1 MSINVNDIKLYDNI
15 KFGFL
20 PGYPLIQYNL
30 VKVLLNILSPQDVII
45 IFFHSFL
52 EKDIVFFS
60 KDIEYLSLTIDAYLN
75 LNYPLNDEKYYF
87 FNACVSYENY
97 INNNSTFVGSTFTT
111 ILGVNSQYPPEYKN
125 TNMSKSKE
133 HLCVDL
139 DNGNLHFMKG
149 NTVNSFDLD
158 GNSKLF
164 DFIKKICK
172 NKDFK
177 EEREYETILYREIK
191 KLYEKLYNYKNKL
204 NDKNYHDFYKNISK
218 YNYIDYNEDIKKKTI
233 NIKSV
238 NKDIQ
243 DSFYRL
249 INNLCLYFYQNLTLK
264 DEILDKKKKT
274 DNKAQIKSSIRKS
287 LIKSKD
293 MDTMQIIFKRDNL
306 FDEENSIYSK
316 EELAFL
322 NELTDTMKFESFVYG
337 FIQSYNPIDLYK
349 VPLTFAEE
357 FISIL
362 SRKNDNLKNIHFHF
376 LSLIDLLYERNMQK
390 KLYVDLNP
398 FLSGYYKKYKNY
410 FDREIYDIY
419 NKNINN
425 SLIGI
430 NFNNTNKG
438 KIVIDNF
445 KYKSYELDK
454 NLLLKYKTFINNLD
468 KEEYQHIF
476 YLSNTL
482 EKNDIKTIQLS
493 DIENEIE
500 KYSIEIGLLTKND
513 ICSSNIILLF
523 IICIKNII
531 YEESMDCAGFI
542 YSLSQNFVIFRKY
555 YSMIMNI
562 IYQLMK
568 KCLNSG
574 NYNLAKKYYYC
585 YYPCINSLRNLK
597 LVPNE
602 GLMNI
607 IKKFNSIKVDA
618 LLKKE
623 DIQKEAEKQINNM
636 ESNNSNI
643 NNKGI
648 KFKYKSRYV
657 HTSYN
662 FDKDKFYKENEI
674 IAKINAKK
682 SDFKLSYSN
691 KKGNK
696 IIGPRIVYDDGKFKF
711 KCKFISQAKILE
723 ILTQEYNKFYN
734 NLFDESKVNNE
745 EIFAA
750 CLNIDILIRS
760 SDDFKN
766 KEYINYSLQCIFD
779 QYLNKLYK

>member
-1 MSINVNDIKLYDNI
+1 
-15 KFGFL
+15 
-20 PGYPLIQYNL
+20 
-30 VKVLLNILSPQDVII
+30 
-45 IFFHSFL
+45 
-52 EKDIVFFS
+52 
-60 KDIEYLSLTIDAYLN
+60 
-75 LNYPLNDEKYYF
+75 
-87 FNACVSYENY
+87 
-97 INNNSTFVGSTFTT
+97 
-111 ILGVNSQYPPEYKN
+111 
-125 TNMSKSKE
+125 
-133 HLCVDL
+133 
-139 DNGNLHFMKG
+139 
-149 NTVNSFDLD
+149 
-158 GNSKLF
+158 
-164 DFIKKICK
+164 
-172 NKDFK
+172 
-177 EEREYETILYREIK
+177 
-191 KLYEKLYNYKNKL
+191 
-204 NDKNYHDFYKNISK
+204 
-218 YNYIDYNEDIKKKTI
+218 
-233 NIKSV
+233 
-238 NKDIQ
+238 
-243 DSFYRL
+243 
-249 INNLCLYFYQNLTLK
+249 
-264 DEILDKKKKT
+264 
-274 DNKAQIKSSIRKS
+274 
-287 LIKSKD
+287 

-337 FIQSYNPIDLYK
+337 FIQSYDPIDLYK

-362 SRKNDNLKNIHFHF
+362 SRKNDNLKNIDYHF

-419 NKNINN
+419 NKNENN

-430 NFNNTNKG
+430 NFNKTNKG

-445 KYKSYELDK
+445 IYKSYELDK

-476 YLSNTL
+476 YLSNIL

-513 ICSSNIILLF
+513 VCCSNIILLF
-523 IICIKNII
+523 IICLKNII
-531 YEESMDCAGFI
+531 YEESMDCAGFL

-568 KCLNSG
+568 KSLNNN
-574 NYNLAKKYYYC
+574 NYNLAKKYYFC

-602 GLMNI
+602 GLMKI

-618 LLKKE
+618 LLVKE
-623 DIQKEAEKQINNM
+623 DIQKEAEKQINNI
-636 ESNNSNI
+636 ESNDSNI
-643 NNKGI
+643 KNKGI
-648 KFKYKSRYV
+648 KFKYKSKFV

-662 FDKDKFYKENEI
+662 FNKDRFYKEKEI
-674 IAKINAKK
+674 ISKVNESKK
-682 SDFKLSYSN
+682 NELKFYYSS
-691 KKGNK
+691 KKGKK
-696 IIGPRIVYDDGKFKF
+696 IIEPKIVYNDGKYNF
-711 KCKFISQAKILE
+711 KCQFVSQAKILE
-723 ILTQEYNKFYN
+723 ILNQEYNKFYN
-734 NLFDESKVNNE
+734 NGFDESKVNNK
-745 EIFAA
+745 EIFAV
-750 CLNIDILIRS
+750 CLNIDIFIRS
-760 SDDFKN
+760 SDDFQN